1 MATTDTT
8 TKKSI
13 KGTKTEQYLTSAY
26 LAEAQAYARYTYY
39 AQQADKELY
48 FPIGEAF
55 RDTAANELHHGKVF
69 FKFLEGGQATVTVT
83 ADAGIIGTTAE
94 NLAIAIK
101 EEYVDGEEYYI
112 EAAKVA
118 TEEGFPE
125 IAEHFTAIASVEKHH
140 QERFEKYLK
149 QVQDGTVWKR
159 DTPIT
164 WHCLVC
170 GYDFVG
176 TEPPMSCPG
185 CSHPYQHYMATDMD

>member
-8 TKKSI
+8 AKKSI
-13 KGTKTEQYLTSAY
+13 KGTKTEVYLTSSY

-39 AQQADKELY
+39 AQQADKEMY
-48 FPIGEAF
+48 FPIGEVF

-69 FKFLEGGQATVTVT
+69 LKFLEGGQVTATMT

-94 NLAIAIK
+94 NLAIAIR

-140 QERFEKYLK
+140 KERFEKYLK

-164 WHCLVC
+164 WKCLVC
-170 GYDFVG
+170 GYEFVG
-176 TEPPMSCPG
+176 TEPPMTCPG
-185 CSHPYQHYMATDMD
+185 CSHPYQHYMATDID

>member
-1 MATTDTT
+1 METTDTT
-8 TKKSI
+8 TKKSV
-13 KGTKTEQYLTSAY
+13 KGTKTEQYLMSAY
-26 LAEAQAYARYTYY
+26 LSEAQAYARYTYY
-39 AQQADKELY
+39 AQQADKEMY
-48 FPIGEAF
+48 FPIGEVF

-69 FKFLEGGQATVTVT
+69 LKFLEGGQATVTMT

-94 NLAIAIK
+94 NLTIAIR
-101 EEYVDGEEYYI
+101 EEQVDGEDYYI

-140 QERFEKYLK
+140 KERFEKYLK

-170 GYDFVG
+170 GYEFVG
-176 TEPPMSCPG
+176 TEPPMTCPG
-185 CSHPYQHYMATDMD
+185 CSHPYQHYMAMDID

>member
-13 KGTKTEQYLTSAY
+13 KGTRTEQYLMSAY
-26 LAEAQAYARYTYY
+26 LSEAQAYARYTYY
-39 AQQADKELY
+39 AQQADKEMY
-48 FPIGEAF
+48 YPIGEVF

-69 FKFLEGGQATVTVT
+69 LKFLEGGQATVTMT

-94 NLAIAIK
+94 NLAIALR
-101 EEYVDGEEYYI
+101 EEQVDGEDYYI

-125 IAEHFTAIASVEKHH
+125 IAGHFTAIASVEKHH
-140 QERFEKYLK
+140 KERFEKYLK

-159 DTPIT
+159 ETPIT

-170 GYDFVG
+170 GYEFVG
-176 TEPPMSCPG
+176 TEPPMTCPG
-185 CSHPYQHYMATDMD
+185 CSHPYQHYMAMDID

>member
-13 KGTKTEQYLTSAY
+13 KGTRTEQYLMSAY
-26 LAEAQAYARYTYY
+26 LSEAQAYARYTYY
-39 AQQADKELY
+39 AQQADKEMY
-48 FPIGEAF
+48 YPIGEVF

-69 FKFLEGGQATVTVT
+69 LKFLEGGQATVTMT

-94 NLAIAIK
+94 NLAIAIR
-101 EEYVDGEEYYI
+101 EEQVDGEDYYI

-125 IAEHFTAIASVEKHH
+125 IAGHFTAIASVEKHH
-140 QERFEKYLK
+140 KERFEKYLK

-159 DTPIT
+159 ETPIT

-170 GYDFVG
+170 GYEFVG
-176 TEPPMSCPG
+176 TEPPMTCPG
-185 CSHPYQHYMATDMD
+185 CSHPYQHYMAMDID